1 MTGFSSFLLDRE
13 AAARAV
19 AMVLPMISSAID
31 NKSAGESGFFYLIV
45 MKPGSSPASSSFEE
59 AILYE
64 HAVGDRTRWDADYR
78 SFALAKARVAWR
90 TGMDSHLVQE
100 QRPYLLE
107 AGDTLLWGSVALDGI
122 VVAASGADPWYDEA
136 FAGAVALCLRA
147 QAKATAA
154 RARSQGPFLP
164 QG

>member
-1 MTGFSSFLLDRE
+1 MTGFTSFLLDH
-13 AAARAV
+13 AAAERAV
-19 AMVLPMISSAID
+19 ATALPMITAAID
-31 NKSAGESGFFYLIV
+31 DRSAGESGFFYLIV
-45 MKPGSSPASSSFEE
+45 MKPGTSPATCSFEE

-64 HAVGDRTRWDADYR
+64 HAVGDRDKWDADYR

-90 TGMDSHLVQE
+90 TGMDSHIVQE

-107 AGDTLLWGSVALDGI
+107 AGDTVLWGSVALDGI

-147 QAKATAA
+147 QAKAAA
-154 RARSQGPFLP
+154 TRARSAAPFLE
-164 QG
+164 GG

>member
-1 MTGFSSFLLDRE
+1 MTGFSSFLLDRD

-19 AMVLPMISSAID
+19 AMALPMISAAID
-31 NKSAGESGFFYLIV
+31 DKSAGESGFFYLIV
-45 MKPGSSPASSSFEE
+45 MKPGSGPASSSFED

-64 HAVGDRTRWDADYR
+64 HAVGDRSQWDADYR
-78 SFALAKARVAWR
+78 SFAVAKARVAWR
-90 TGMDSHLVQE
+90 TGMDSHIVQE

-136 FAGAVALCLRA
+136 FAGAIALCLRA
-147 QAKATAA
+147 QAKAAAA
-154 RARSQGPFLP
+154 RARSQGPFL
-164 QG
+164 QGG

>member
-13 AAARAV
+13 AAAQAV
-19 AMVLPMISSAID
+19 AMALPMISTAIG

-64 HAVGDRTRWDADYR
+64 HAVGDRSKWDADYR
-78 SFALAKARVAWR
+78 SFAVAKARVAWR
-90 TGMDSHLVQE
+90 TGMDSHIVQE

-147 QAKATAA
+147 QAKAAA
-154 RARSQGPFLP
+154 RARSQGPFL
-164 QG
+164 QGG

>member
-13 AAARAV
+13 DAVQAV
-19 AMVLPMISSAID
+19 AMALPMISAAID

-45 MKPGSSPASSSFEE
+45 MKPGSSPASCPFEE

-64 HAVGDRTRWDADYR
+64 HAVGERSKWDADYR
-78 SFALAKARVAWR
+78 GFAVAKARVAWR
-90 TGMDSHLVQE
+90 TGMDSHIVQE
-100 QRPYLLE
+100 QRPHLLE
-107 AGDTLLWGSVALDGI
+107 AGDTVLWGSVALDGI
-122 VVAASGADPWYDEA
+122 VVAASGADPWHDEA

-147 QAKATAA
+147 RAKAAAA

-164 QG
+164 AG

>member
-1 MTGFSSFLLDRE
+1 MLDSQRRHITGCTS
-13 AAARAV
+13 
-19 AMVLPMISSAID
+19 
-31 NKSAGESGFFYLIV
+31 ESGFFYLIV
-45 MKPGSSPASSSFEE
+45 MQPGSSPATSSFEE

-64 HAVGDRTRWDADYR
+64 HAVGDRSKWDADYR
-78 SFALAKARVAWR
+78 SFAIAKARVAWR
-90 TGMDSHLVQE
+90 TGMDSHIVQE

-107 AGDTLLWGSVALDGI
+107 AGDTVLWGSVALDGI

-147 QAKATAA
+147 QAKAAA
-154 RARSQGPFLP
+154 TRARSQGPFLP

>member
-1 MTGFSSFLLDRE
+1 MTGFTSFLLDR
-13 AAARAV
+13 AAAERAV
-19 AMVLPMISSAID
+19 ATALPMITAAID
-31 NKSAGESGFFYLIV
+31 DRSAGESGFFYLIV
-45 MKPGSSPASSSFEE
+45 MKPGTSPATCSFEE

-64 HAVGDRTRWDADYR
+64 HAVGDRDKWDADYR

-90 TGMDSHLVQE
+90 TGMDSHIVQE

-107 AGDTLLWGSVALDGI
+107 AGDTVLWGSVALDGI

-147 QAKATAA
+147 QAKAAA
-154 RARSQGPFLP
+154 TRARSAAPFLE
-164 QG
+164 GG

>member
-1 MTGFSSFLLDRE
+1 MTGFSSFLLDRD

-19 AMVLPMISSAID
+19 AMALPMISAAID
-31 NKSAGESGFFYLIV
+31 DKSAGESGFFYLIV
-45 MKPGSSPASSSFEE
+45 MKPGSSPASSSFED

-64 HAVGDRTRWDADYR
+64 HAVGDRSQWDADYR
-78 SFALAKARVAWR
+78 SFAVAKARVAWR
-90 TGMDSHLVQE
+90 TGMDSHIVQE
-100 QRPYLLE
+100 QRPYLLQ

-147 QAKATAA
+147 QAKAAAA
-154 RARSQGPFLP
+154 RARSQGPFL
-164 QG
+164 QGG

>member
-19 AMVLPMISSAID
+19 AMALPMISSAID

-64 HAVGDRTRWDADYR
+64 HAVGDRSKWDADYR
-78 SFALAKARVAWR
+78 SFAVAKARVAWR
-90 TGMDSHLVQE
+90 TGMDSHVVQE
-100 QRPYLLE
+100 QRPYLLA
-107 AGDTLLWGSVALDGI
+107 AGDTMLGGSVALDGI

-147 QAKATAA
+147 QAKAAAA
-154 RARSQGPFLP
+154 RARSQAPFLP
-164 QG
+164 QD

>member
-64 HAVGDRTRWDADYR
+64 HAVGDRSRWDADYR
-78 SFALAKARVAWR
+78 SFALAKARVSWR

-154 RARSQGPFLP
+154 RARSQWPFLP